1 VLQVNWQVYGRSSL
15 TFRDKCRLRDFENR
29 VLRRIFEPK
38 RNEVT
43 AELTRQHNKELYALY
58 FSPNIFRVIESRRL
72 RWAWQ
77 LAKMRESIGAYGVL
91 VGILEGRRPLER
103 PRSRWEDH
111 IKMNLREMGWGQG
124 LNRCS

>member
-1 VLQVNWQVYGRSSL
+1 MYGRSSL

-38 RNEVT
+38 RKEVT
-43 AELTRQHNKELYALY
+43 GELTRQHNKELYALY

-72 RWAWQ
+72 RWEWQ
-77 LAKMRESIGAYGVL
+77 LAKMGESIGAYGVL

-111 IKMNLREMGWGQG
+111 IKINLRETGWGQG
-124 LNRCS
+124 LDRCS